1 MIGPEPAAATASPAP
16 ASLPG
21 SDHPMRRLRLL
32 KVVVNIG
39 VGEAG
44 ERRTKAERVI
54 TMLTGH
60 KPVSTR
66 ARSTNRDLGTRLGM
80 EIGAKVTLRGADAET
95 FLRRALKTREDQLDP
110 ESVDRAGNF
119 AFGVPDYTDFDGM
132 KYDPKIGIF
141 GLDVCVE
148 LARPGV
154 RIRARNRSP
163 RPLPRRQRPNPEET
177 RRFLEQS
184 FGVKFLE

>member
-1 MIGPEPAAATASPAP
+1 MSGTLPAASPTPPTPTAS
-16 ASLPG
+16 PG

-66 ARSTNRDLGTRLGM
+66 AKSTNRDLGTRLGM
-80 EIGAKVTLRGADAET
+80 EIGAKVTLRGSDADA

-110 ESVDRAGNF
+110 DSVDRAGNF

-132 KYDPKIGIF
+132 KYDPKIGIY

-154 RIRARNRSP
+154 RIRARSRSA
-163 RPLPRRQRPNPEET
+163 RPLPRRQRPNPQET
-177 RRFLEQS
+177 RRFLEQA